1 MGPWVDGV
9 SLRKCEAQSL
19 EGREQ
24 GGGDEQ
30 RHLTLQVGTWRLI

>member
-9 SLRKCEAQSL
+9 SLPKCEDRNL

-24 GGGDEQ
+24 DGRDEQ
-30 RHLTLQVGTWRLI
+30 CDLTLQVGTWRLI